1 MLDQTIDLEN
11 WTDQLMLLSGV
22 GWALMLGLAMAEMWF
37 PSLVVGTF
45 LVAPWFIIGAG
56 NGGEVSVKLL
66 VYPLALWI
74 GITTAAFIIARITT
88 VPETLAAGDLITGF
102 TPGFAAA
109 YWGYWIGGFFTMTLS
124 YGIFFRSDFLPEE
137 AWEEFLEDV
146 EDVKGEQPTEPAGAS
161 AEEEEAEVSA

>member
-22 GWALMLGLAMAEMWF
+22 GWALMLGLALAELWF
-37 PSLVVGTF
+37 WSIIVGIVVI
-45 LVAPWFIIGAG
+45 APWFIIGAG

-66 VYPLALWI
+66 VYPLALWMI
-74 GITTAAFIIARITT
+74 LAIAGMVIAQVST
-88 VPETLAAGDLITGF
+88 VPETVAAGDLITGF
-102 TPGFAAA
+102 TPGFAAV
-109 YWGYWIGGFFTMTLS
+109 YWLYWIGGFFTMTLG
-124 YGIFFRSDFLPEE
+124 YGLFFRSDFLPEE

-146 EDVKGEQPTEPAGAS
+146 EEVKGEHPTEPASGS